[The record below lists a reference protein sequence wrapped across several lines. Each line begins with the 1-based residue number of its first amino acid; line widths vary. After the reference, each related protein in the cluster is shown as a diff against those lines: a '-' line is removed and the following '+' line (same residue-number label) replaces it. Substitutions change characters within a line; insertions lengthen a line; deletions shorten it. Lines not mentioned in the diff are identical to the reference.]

1 MKKFIRSILIVF
13 MITAM
18 AIPISRFGGWSA
30 LISANAVDNA
40 ALTGAESFTD
50 VPKDAW
56 YYSAVDFVVKKN
68 IFTGT
73 SEDTFEPLTNMTR
86 AMFVRM
92 LANYTGADLT
102 QYTAPSFED
111 VSINTWY
118 GPAVAWAAENK
129 LVMGVSETEFSPNSE
144 ITREQMCTLIIRY
157 ANYAKIDF
165 KEEIDFVPF
174 SDDPLI
180 GSYAKDSVYACQ
192 KYKLAAG
199 IGNGEFNPLGTVTRA
214 QAATIMMNVAENR
227 IIIND
232 YKNIPCREVKEYKY
246 IYPALETSNTAL
258 LLKIPKDWAF
268 EKADSIGYY
277 IFRGDQKIGTFTSDI
292 PVYEEIAETVAY
304 SESVP
309 ILDSA
314 KDDLLL
320 KESILKYTANGEV
333 SFTYQLI
340 FEFRDGSGT
349 NFVLEADYA
358 EISSTTLTRIK
369 NAMRLEMI
377 KTPSGVGTLSLKE
390 GRDSILILGNSFV
403 NTSKIGYI
411 LQDMCNIGGES
422 CYVEAISRGYA
433 SVTTYAKD
441 TAKLSQIR
449 NGEYGIV
456 FMCGLYS
463 SEDLSNLEVIKSAC
477 DASGTPLV
485 VFPAHNE
492 SDWSIQSVSDEY
504 TGITLLNWKNEID
517 FLIKSGVSYDDFCID
532 DQHQHSTELAGYVG
546 AHMIY
551 RTVFGEIPPDLGG
564 ESILTQFYVD
574 KKLKQY
580 PQTGEIQ
587 RIKESLIYYLK

>member
-1 MKKFIRSILIVF
+1 MKKFIRSILIIF
-13 MITAM
+13 MSTIT
-18 AIPISRFGGWSA
+18 AIPIISFGGWSA
-30 LISANAVDNA
+30 LFSVNAADNAVP
-40 ALTGAESFTD
+40 TGAESFTD

-56 YYSAVDFVVKKN
+56 YYSAVDFVINKN

-73 SEDTFEPLTNMTR
+73 SENTFEPMTNMTR

-92 LANYTGADLT
+92 LANFNGVDLT
-102 QYTAPSFED
+102 QYTGSSFED

-118 GPAVAWAAENK
+118 GPAIAWAAENK
-129 LVMGVSETEFSPNSE
+129 LVMGVSESEFSPDSE

-157 ANYAKIDF
+157 ANYAEIDF
-165 KEEIDFVPF
+165 KEETDSVLFT
-174 SDDPLI
+174 DDSSI

-199 IGNGEFNPLGTVTRA
+199 IGNGKFNPLGTATRA
-214 QAATIMMNVAENR
+214 QAATIMMNVVKNQ
-227 IIIND
+227 ITIDD
-232 YKNIPCREVKEYKY
+232 YKNIPCREVKEYRK

-258 LLKIPKDWAF
+258 ILKIPKDWIF
-268 EKADSIGYY
+268 EKADSNGYH
-277 IFRGDQKIGTFTSDI
+277 IFREDQKIGTFTSDI
-292 PVYEEIAETVAY
+292 PVYEGTVETVAY

-320 KESILKYTANGEV
+320 KESILKYTANGKV

-340 FEFRDGSGT
+340 FEVRDGSGT
-349 NFVLEADYA
+349 KFVLEADYA

-369 NAMRLEMI
+369 NAMRTEMI
-377 KTPSGVGTLSLKE
+377 KTPSNVGTLPLKA
-390 GRDSILILGNSFV
+390 GRNSILILGNSFV

-411 LQDMCNIGGES
+411 LQDMCNIGGKS

-433 SVTTYAKD
+433 SVTTYAED

-463 SEDLSNLEVIKSAC
+463 SEDLNNLKVIKSAC
-477 DASGTPLV
+477 DASSTPLV

-492 SDWSIQSVSDEY
+492 SDGSIQSVSDKY
-504 TGITLLNWKNEID
+504 SGIKLLNWKNEID
-517 FLIKSGVSYDDFCID
+517 LLIKSGVYYDDFCID

-551 RTVFGEIPPDLGG
+551 RAVFGEIPPDLSDD
-564 ESILTQFYVD
+564 SILTQFYVE

-580 PQTGEIQ
+580 PKTGEIQ